1 MSNVAETLKQAI
13 RDEAAARVEVARLKR
28 NLALATAGATVG
40 GEIVGKNE
48 AERNSQALMMF
59 AADGDAL
66 HAAESRLVYAVAERE
81 AARIDY
87 EVEARP

>member
-13 RDEAAARVEVARLKR
+13 RDEANARVEVARLKR
-28 NLALATAGATVG
+28 NLALATAGATVR

-48 AERNSQALMMF
+48 AERNAQALMMF

-66 HAAESRLVYAVAERE
+66 LTAESRLVYAVAERE